1 MSNQKPSSN
10 LSRFFAGI
18 VIVLA
23 LGLGI
28 FIYLVILGAADNFD
42 AEGHPKNI
50 IGIMYKGGFIVPILI
65 GLLITVITISIE
77 RFMTIMRAKGKGSIE
92 VFVRKIKGMLASD
105 QIDNAIR
112 ECDKQQGSLANVM
125 RSGLERYKI
134 VTHEPSMD
142 NESKEAAI
150 QKELEEATALE
161 LPMLSK
167 NLPILSTAASIG
179 TLIGLIGTVFGM
191 IRAFAALAAAGQPDT
206 AALATGISEA
216 LVNTALGIVSS
227 TFAIIF
233 YNIFSTRIDALTY
246 SMDEAGFSI
255 MQTLKSHHSTT
266 QFSK

>member
-1 MSNQKPSSN
+1 MSNQKESSN
-10 LSRFFAGI
+10 LSRFFSGI
-18 VIVLA
+18 VIILA

-28 FIYLVILGAADNFD
+28 FIYLVILGAKSNFD
-42 AEGHPKNI
+42 AEEHPKNVL
-50 IGIMYKGGFIVPILI
+50 GIMYKGGFIVPILL

-77 RFMTIMRAKGKGSIE
+77 RFITIMRAKGKGSIE

-105 QIDNAIR
+105 QIDNAIS

-125 RSGLERYKI
+125 RCGLERYKM
-134 VTHEPSMD
+134 VNSDPTML
-142 NESKEAAI
+142 KEAKEASI
-150 QKELEEATALE
+150 LKELEEATALE

-191 IRAFAALAAAGQPDT
+191 IRAFAALATAGQPDT
-206 AALATGISEA
+206 SALATGISEA
-216 LVNTALGIVSS
+216 LVNTAVGIVAS

-233 YNIFSTRIDALTY
+233 YNVFSTRIDALTY

-255 MQTLKSHHSTT
+255 MQTLKSH
-266 QFSK
+266 K